1 MLEYKPYQAENLKVL
16 HFATAKGGNIDME
29 KVKKSYVEKIYRG
42 VLFSESSISEVEERD
57 PMKIENDGKMQGFRF
72 YDKEFV
78 VDGEKSFDGEKSNFS
93 KWIYYGKRLSL
104 DEVKAQYGNNPDYR
118 ILISNMEG
126 NGYQYVCHTQ
136 AGSFLPMQEGDMTF
150 DELITQKEQ
159 DKESKAKAMFEKLRE
174 HIGEDVSYTGW
185 WYGVKQEETAEL
197 KNVTDFINVEI
208 GYSGI
213 PFVGYG
219 AAISNITSKDG
230 EVLYSNPFIESE
242 YDRRKAEDIFAS
254 KRLIFGDRIVDAE
267 QAEKEQ
273 QDKAWAEAK
282 EKGDAEA
289 KKMKY
294 TLMREGLTLVKPET
308 AEEWLQFA
316 DNNSNDGYS
325 VFVVKATI
333 SMMKKIEEGI
343 SFEEA
348 EQQVYD
354 EELGLSGFM
363 AGATANALSH
373 FAKQGD
379 EYRKYW
385 NKQYG
390 IEDPEEKGT
399 VNPAVLTIKKK

>member
-1 MLEYKPYQAENLKVL
+1 MLEYKPYQAGNLKVL

-57 PMKIENDGKMQGFRF
+57 PMKVENDGKMQGFRF

-150 DELITQKEQ
+150 DELIAQKEQ

-230 EVLYSNPFIESE
+230 EVLYSNPFIEPE

-333 SMMKKIEEGI
+333 SMMKKFEEGI

-348 EQQVYD
+348 EQQVYN

>member
-1 MLEYKPYQAENLKVL
+1 
-16 HFATAKGGNIDME
+16 ME
-29 KVKKSYVEKIYRG
+29 KVTKSYVEKIYRG
-42 VLFSESSISEVEERD
+42 LLFSEPSTTEVAERD
-57 PMKIENDGKMQGFRF
+57 PMKIENDGSMQGFRF

-78 VDGEKSFDGEKSNFS
+78 VDGEKSYDGETSNYS
-93 KWIYYGKRLSL
+93 NWIYFGKRMSL
-104 DEVKAQYGNNPDYR
+104 EQVKKLYGNNPDYR
-118 ILISNMEG
+118 ILISNMEC
-126 NGYQYVCHTQ
+126 NNYQYVCHTQ
-136 AGSFLPMQEGDMTF
+136 AGSFLPMEEGDITF
-150 DELITQKEQ
+150 DELVKQKEQ
-159 DKESKAKAMFEKLRE
+159 DKETKAKAMFDKLRE
-174 HIGEDVSYTGW
+174 HIGENVSYTGW
-185 WYGVKQEETAEL
+185 WYGARQEETAEL
-197 KNVTDFINVEI
+197 REVNDFINVVI
-208 GYSGI
+208 GCSGI

-219 AAISNITSKDG
+219 AAISDITSKDG
-230 EVLYSNPFIESE
+230 EVLYSNPNIEAN
-242 YDRRKAEDIFAS
+242 YDRRADKDVFAS

-273 QDKAWAEAK
+273 QDRAWAEAK

-333 SMMKKIEEGI
+333 SMMKKFEEGI
-343 SFEEA
+343 SFEDA
-348 EQQVYD
+348 EQQVYN

-379 EYRKYW
+379 EYRKHW

-399 VNPAVLTIKKK
+399 VNPAVLTMKKK